1 MLQDYRRQRKI
12 KSLPLKPK
20 VDQNLKQCDSNL
32 SVITDIS
39 LLSVSNSSMDQPDEN
54 EISDDSSSSQES
66 VSIESLSDEEEPRAK
81 QNDLDSYI
89 FDKHLNRIPSTVS
102 RLTETNADQSVQG
115 LLEKKKFRKSDYV
128 EDYDPCSI
136 QGPPYA
142 EYIKQ
147 LRGAKKVIKPQQ
159 RQSPL
164 IPVRTTRSEQL
175 KLARQRSAS
184 NDRSDEFTRN
194 SSAKLSQHNLSSNV
208 QKQQPLTPAVNH
220 ISRLRTD
227 GDHNNFRRAKS
238 AQLCQTALC
247 SGGPLRFSSLLLKQI
262 QQDLQNEKAKYPPI
276 TSTLLHEHL
285 RAPLTDRYKTKRI
298 RRWLQKL
305 VPTDYLEHNEY
316 ASNEST
322 LSTNFTDRLNE
333 EYGILSDDK
342 TANNSERTL
351 AEARRVLPI
360 FRSEFHRKIE
370 QYNLLL
376 ARLKSDLY
384 IM

>member
-1 MLQDYRRQRKI
+1 MI
-12 KSLPLKPK
+12 S
-20 VDQNLKQCDSNL
+20 VDQNLNQCGSNL
-32 SVITDIS
+32 SIITDIS
-39 LLSVSNSSMDQPDEN
+39 LLSVSNSSVDQLDEN
-54 EISDDSSSSQES
+54 EISDNSSSSQES

-115 LLEKKKFRKSDYV
+115 LLEKRKFRKSDYV

-147 LRGAKKVIKPQQ
+147 LRGPKMVVKAQQ

-208 QKQQPLTPAVNH
+208 QKQQPLTLTVNH
-220 ISRLRTD
+220 ISRLRTND
-227 GDHNNFRRAKS
+227 DHNNFRRVKS
-238 AQLCQTALC
+238 AQLCQTALS
-247 SGGPLRFSSLLLKQI
+247 SGRPLRFSSLLLKQI
-262 QQDLQNEKAKYPPI
+262 QQDLQNEKGMHMI
-276 TSTLLHEHL
+276 T
-285 RAPLTDRYKTKRI
+285 R
-298 RRWLQKL
+298 
-305 VPTDYLEHNEY
+305 
-316 ASNEST
+316 
-322 LSTNFTDRLNE
+322 
-333 EYGILSDDK
+333 
-342 TANNSERTL
+342 
-351 AEARRVLPI
+351 
-360 FRSEFHRKIE
+360 
-370 QYNLLL
+370 
-376 ARLKSDLY
+376 
-384 IM
+384 